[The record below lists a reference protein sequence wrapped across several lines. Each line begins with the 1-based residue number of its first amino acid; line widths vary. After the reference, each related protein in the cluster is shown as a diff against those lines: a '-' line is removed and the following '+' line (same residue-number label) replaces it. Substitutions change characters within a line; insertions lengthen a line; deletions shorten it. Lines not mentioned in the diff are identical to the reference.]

1 MKNEVTFLPLQGE
14 ENLLKSANKV
24 IQPLPVAENEALQ
37 YLFSHHLFTVKNG
50 EYEASLK
57 YLFINN
63 NAYLKNTLKGRFL
76 HEVNGKYAVLT
87 GNVSKWLTWYKCT
100 YAEENSGEIIEIIK
114 ESESLKKARARAIIC
129 LNTFDEFYTEAY
141 RQHLVTC
148 LFITLTNVPEA
159 RHSIRSF
166 IMQYKK
172 ALFRSGVKLLGYVWV
187 SEVSYKGKI
196 PGGHWHYHL
205 VISVERLHV
214 KGGKLPEVLTQKY
227 IGTPLGTGLWGQKS
241 SMIFVYSGN
250 IKNGAF
256 HGQEKTALNLYLNE
270 YISKETGVV
279 LGIRRYGAS
288 RNISELS
295 ARKRSKLNDREKAYN
310 LLL

>member
-1 MKNEVTFLPLQGE
+1 VHLEKSVNKKFLIKEKDGRSGVFVTSLPKWKTFYDSIFVDELTGEIVRINKETDSLKSQRVRLQKCLSAFDQLYKIPYKKREVT
-14 ENLLKSANKV
+14 
-24 IQPLPVAENEALQ
+24 
-37 YLFSHHLFTVKNG
+37 
-50 EYEASLK
+50 
-57 YLFINN
+57 
-63 NAYLKNTLKGRFL
+63 
-76 HEVNGKYAVLT
+76 
-87 GNVSKWLTWYKCT
+87 CM
-100 YAEENSGEIIEIIK
+100 
-114 ESESLKKARARAIIC
+114 
-129 LNTFDEFYTEAY
+129 
-141 RQHLVTC
+141 
-148 LFITLTNVPEA
+148 FITLSRVTHA
-159 RHSIRSF
+159 RHSIRTF
-166 IMQYKK
+166 LKQYKK
-172 ALFRSGVKLLGYVWV
+172 ALHRSGVKLLGYVWV
-187 SEVSYKGKI
+187 AETSFKNGCHI
-196 PGGHWHYHL
+196 HYHL

-295 ARKRSKLNDREKAYN
+295 ARKISKLNDREKAYN

>member
-1 MKNEVTFLPLQGE
+1 MKGEFTLSVGKTEKKLPISEKKLQKSFEGNELD
-14 ENLLKSANKV
+14 
-24 IQPLPVAENEALQ
+24 
-37 YLFSHHLFTVKNG
+37 
-50 EYEASLK
+50 SLK
-57 YLFINN
+57 YKYSVHQYTYKNSEFTGALNTCFIHNN
-63 NAYLKNTLKGRFL
+63 VHLEKSVNKKFLIKEKDGRSGVFVTSL
-76 HEVNGKYAVLT
+76 PKWKTFYDSIFVDELT
-87 GNVSKWLTWYKCT
+87 G
-100 YAEENSGEIIEIIK
+100 EIVRINK
-114 ESESLKKARARAIIC
+114 ETDSLKSQRVRLQKC
-129 LNTFDEFYTEAY
+129 LSAFDQLYKIPYKKRE
-141 RQHLVTC
+141 VTC
-148 LFITLTNVPEA
+148 MFITLSRVTHA
-159 RHSIRSF
+159 RHSIRTF
-166 IMQYKK
+166 LKQYKK
-172 ALFRSGVKLLGYVWV
+172 ALHRSGVKLLGYVWV
-187 SEVSYKGKI
+187 AETSFKNGCHI
-196 PGGHWHYHL
+196 HYHL

-214 KGGKLPEVLTQKY
+214 RGGKLPEVLTQKY

-295 ARKRSKLNDREKAYN
+295 ARKRSNLNDREKAYN